1 VFVHTIVGW
10 SRYNIA
16 RPTSVASLRA
26 MLPCFTL
33 GHSDCNGTGKDTG
46 REPGNLYDTKAKLHS
61 ELLPA
66 QAKRKRAS
74 EQFIDKLD
82 RRLLDVE
89 ASFQGVEPSFDDGD
103 SDDVDSDEE

>member
-1 VFVHTIVGW
+1 MASTPLVPWLATTN
-10 SRYNIA
+10 REYELYNRVVICIMYH
-16 RPTSVASLRA
+16 V
-26 MLPCFTL
+26 C
-33 GHSDCNGTGKDTG
+33 

-89 ASFQGVEPSFDDGD
+89 ASFQGVEPSSDDGD